1 MENYNTFVYNYGT
14 FEEVKNIAKNEINVV
29 ILEIPRDKRKDFEVP
44 EDVRCYICSKQ
55 RSKEWFVELAENLR
69 PLNNVDKFW
78 NKINIFKKLKLPKL
92 NICVT
97 AKFVK

>member
-1 MENYNTFVYNYGT
+1 MENYNVFVYNYGT
-14 FEEVKNIAKNEINVV
+14 FEEVKNVVKNEINVV
-29 ILEIPRDKRKDFEVP
+29 ILEIPRDKRKDFKMP
-44 EDVRCYICSKQ
+44 EDARCYICSKPK
-55 RSKEWFVELAENLR
+55 SKEWFVELAENLR